1 MPPFG
6 RVTQLYAGTGQRRSL
21 RLWPVAAEPLTHP
34 LRALLSW
41 PVVGGPLDILGDRAP
56 GGCGAP
62 RANTVKAL
70 YRGLSKHRIRISSSH
85 LGHSQKSHGCFIPLR
100 GLRHRPGLGPCRR
113 VLLCHRGVWEFA
125 IESAMAMGSTTAH
138 RIEPAHDAQAPASFP
153 CSWLP
158 SDPWRPLVA
167 PVEPDTPPL
176 PTAPKGA

>member
-1 MPPFG
+1 VTELLVANGANVHATRSERTCRCRRTRRFG
-6 RVTQLYAGTGQRRSL
+6 VMCAEQGACVRRRS
-21 RLWPVAAEPLTHP
+21 WPGYTIDMFEFEFPTGT
-34 LRALLSW
+34 
-41 PVVGGPLDILGDRAP
+41 PV
-56 GGCGAP
+56 
-62 RANTVKAL
+62 
-70 YRGLSKHRIRISSSH
+70 ISSSH

-153 CSWLP
+153 RSWLP

-167 PVEPDTPPL
+167 PVEPVTPPL